1 MHDRTRAEGEEC
13 ECAKK
18 NSASQPFG
26 GSFSQLSGK
35 KKKNVFFGISDQQAA
50 PLLWPDAALD
60 AIVKY

>member
-1 MHDRTRAEGEEC
+1 MTEREQKVRNVSVQRKTLLPSLLGA
-13 ECAKK
+13 
-18 NSASQPFG
+18 PFHN
-26 GSFSQLSGK
+26 FLA